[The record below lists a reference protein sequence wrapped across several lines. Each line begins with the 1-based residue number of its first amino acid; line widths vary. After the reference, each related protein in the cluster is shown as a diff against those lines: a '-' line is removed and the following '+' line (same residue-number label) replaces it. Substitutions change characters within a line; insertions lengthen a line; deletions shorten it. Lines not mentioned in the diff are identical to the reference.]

1 MRLTDHLMTISIH
14 DPPRR
19 RPGEKTPKVRAVT
32 FGELADRDIPERGF
46 LLSPWMREEDSCLLF
61 AAAGVGKTQLALTLA
76 LAVAGGGEVFG
87 WTSPTPRRVL
97 LIDGEMNSA
106 DLRARLVALAGT
118 VEGLDLQAAR
128 RNLVVIA
135 RHDQSPDARF
145 PDLGAEGEHDA
156 ILKMVRS
163 YRPALVVLDN
173 LSTLATLD
181 DENSAGNVQR
191 TVRLLARLKQ
201 AHIGVIC
208 VHHSGK
214 SGTTYRGSSM
224 LSTTFE
230 SIIGLLADKAHDAM
244 DTSGTTKF
252 GLEFHKF
259 RARRDP
265 SVGPRTITLE
275 ELSDGSLKWTASLP
289 EDGVLDAIAALVR
302 TGDYASQV
310 EVGRALP
317 VHLWATKGTPPSRT
331 WLCRKFALADAKGI
345 ISKREVESFFKASG
359 GEPSAHIDDDGDI

>member
-1 MRLTDHLMTISIH
+1 MTHAIH
-14 DPPRR
+14 DLTLH
-19 RPGEKTPKVRAVT
+19 RPGGTTPKVRAVT
-32 FGELADRDIPERGF
+32 FGELADREIPERGF
-46 LLSPWMREEDSCLLF
+46 LLSPWFREEDSCLLF
-61 AAAGVGKTQLALTLA
+61 AAAGVGKTQLSLTLA

-87 WTSPTPRRVL
+87 WTAPTPRRVL

-118 VEGLDLQAAR
+118 VDGLDLEAAR
-128 RNLVVIA
+128 KNLVVLA

-145 PDLGAEGEHDA
+145 PDLGAEAEHDA

-201 AHIGVIC
+201 ARIAVIC

-230 SIIGLLADKAHDAM
+230 SIIGLQADKAHEAM

-265 SVGPRTITLE
+265 SVGPRSITLE
-275 ELSDGSLKWTASLP
+275 ETAEGGLKWTASLP
-289 EDGVLDAIAALVR
+289 EDGVLDAIASLVR
-302 TGDYASQV
+302 TGEYGSQV
-310 EVGRALP
+310 DVGRALP
-317 VHLWATKGTPPSRT
+317 AHLWATRGTPPNRS
-331 WLCRKFALADAKGI
+331 WICRKFALADAKGI
-345 ISKREVESFFKASG
+345 IAKREVEAFFKAAG
-359 GEPSAHIDDDGDI
+359 GQPSAPIDDENDDI